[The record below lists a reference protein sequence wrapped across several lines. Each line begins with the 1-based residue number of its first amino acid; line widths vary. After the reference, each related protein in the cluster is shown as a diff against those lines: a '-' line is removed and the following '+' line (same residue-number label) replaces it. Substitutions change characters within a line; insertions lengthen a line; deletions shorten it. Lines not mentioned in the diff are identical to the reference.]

1 MGLSNSWGDDVDDE
15 LKKREKL
22 RVGFMWNFISTNN
35 MITRMDQE
43 VGEVDE
49 NYPKSEI
56 EKMWYSTL
64 VIMVIFELLFY
75 NALCIIAI
83 PFFFMYGMLLFKMS
97 KLFKRFNY
105 SVIKYWVIAVISL
118 IIGGGLYY
126 LIWFLLPNM

>member
-22 RVGFMWNFISTNN
+22 KVGFMWNFISTNN

-83 PFFFMYGMLLFKMS
+83 PFFFLYGMLLFKMA

-105 SVIKYWVIAVISL
+105 SVTKYWVVAIISL
-118 IIGGGLYY
+118 IVGGGLYY

>member
-22 RVGFMWNFISTNN
+22 KVGFMWNFISTNN

-43 VGEVDE
+43 VGEVDKD
-49 NYPKSEI
+49 YPRTEI

-83 PFFFMYGMLLFKMS
+83 PFFFLYGMLLFKMA

-105 SVIKYWVIAVISL
+105 SVTKYWMIAIISL